1 MNTPLLK
8 LQYLKDNPPEGFDS
22 WSTDNLAQIEKWE
35 KDLENL
41 AKAESFYD
49 QKTPK
54 EIVER
59 LVKEVSA
66 INTILLDK
74 EKRNDNTDFL
84 FAQKDCFLWLLRLL
98 AGNNYSERIKEI
110 EIEIDRESIR
120 FAKNVTNEIS

>member
-1 MNTPLLK
+1 VNTPLLK

-120 FAKNVTNEIS
+120 FAKNVEGSN

>member
-120 FAKNVTNEIS
+120 FAKNVEGSN